1 MSDAVNEISKSLDSL
16 EESIKN
22 VQEEQKNGKLSLKA
36 FEDKVEEL
44 GNKQLEL
51 AKSLADVDRKSVV

>member
-22 VQEEQKNGKLSLKA
+22 VQEEQKNGKVSLKA
-36 FEDKVEEL
+36 FEDKV
-44 GNKQLEL
+44 K
-51 AKSLADVDRKSVV
+51 